1 MSDTLTLYSF
11 GKTDRGAKVR
21 WLANELGLPIN
32 EVKVT
37 FGEQRQEQYR
47 QVNPFGV
54 VPSAVFRGAHLKESG
69 AICEYL
75 CEQFPES
82 GLRLRPDDSRFAD
95 FLYWCY
101 LANTH
106 FESDIV
112 TYALS
117 RLEILDSHFAPLL
130 KPIIVGRF
138 DILVGLLPVT
148 GYLMGEQFTLADIM
162 MGYVVQL
169 GVTSGVLPYKSVA
182 PYLSLLM
189 SRPAAQSAHVFDKV
203 RVS

>member
-1 MSDTLTLYSF
+1 MTDTLTLYSF
-11 GKTDRGAKVR
+11 GKTDRSAKVR
-21 WLANELGLPIN
+21 WLANELGLPID
-32 EVKVT
+32 EVPVK
-37 FGEQRQEQYR
+37 FGEQRKAPYR

-54 VPSAVFRGAHLKESG
+54 VPSAVFRDVHLKESG

-75 CEQFPES
+75 CEQFPAS
-82 GLRLRPDDSRFAD
+82 GLRLRPDDPRFGD

-112 TYALS
+112 NYTLS
-117 RLEILDSHFAPLL
+117 RMGIMDGNFAPLL
-130 KPIIVGRF
+130 KPGITARF
-138 DILVGLLPVT
+138 DILVGLLPAT
-148 GYLMGEQFTLADIM
+148 GYLMGEQFTLADIL

-169 GVTSGVLPYKSVA
+169 GVTSGVLPYPSVA

-189 SRPAAQSAHVFDKV
+189 SRPAAQAAHVFDKV